1 MLQATQAAEDNAVD
15 AKDAA
20 KHRADEEQRK
30 NNNDGARVA
39 GLIGF
44 TAGCGALL
52 AGIVFMLEFLE

>member
-1 MLQATQAAEDNAVD
+1 MAEDDAVD

-20 KHRADEEQRK
+20 KDRADEEQRK